1 MKHNAFPIW
10 QDNLFLFVLI
20 VFPWCLVF
28 FFGNTDAERFA
39 GLICIGCVFTMF
51 IVLIRPF
58 AYSFLRIQ
66 ITSEGLRLTAPF
78 FRKEL
83 KWSNFD
89 RIELDY
95 YDAKDITRSYFVV
108 HFIPTGSTF
117 KPLKSVSK
125 LPSIASE
132 YVYLTYTDSVK
143 RDLVQFVP
151 EKLLKKIRN
160 APFKCISFETAQ
172 KIDNMLKK
180 GDPMCELKLSG
191 NRFVMQRAA
200 VFEFI
205 EVCIIITALIVLLA
219 FLKKILVVT
228 AMAAIIALML
238 FLFFKGRGLKTEFGR
253 EEIVVQKVRAK
264 PERYS
269 VQALQFVPRFRDSLT
284 VVKVNEK
291 RTASFSSWMIP
302 LLRLIEFYGE
312 RNNDSQILS
321 PQCPERYR
329 QTH

>member
-20 VFPWCLVF
+20 VFPWSLVF

-180 GDPMCELKLSG
+180 
-191 NRFVMQRAA
+191 
-200 VFEFI
+200 
-205 EVCIIITALIVLLA
+205 
-219 FLKKILVVT
+219 VT
-228 AMAAIIALML
+228 RCA
-238 FLFFKGRGLKTEFGR
+238 
-253 EEIVVQKVRAK
+253 
-264 PERYS
+264 
-269 VQALQFVPRFRDSLT
+269 
-284 VVKVNEK
+284 N
-291 RTASFSSWMIP
+291 
-302 LLRLIEFYGE
+302 
-312 RNNDSQILS
+312 
-321 PQCPERYR
+321 
-329 QTH
+329 

>member
-20 VFPWCLVF
+20 VFPWSLVF

-125 LPSIASE
+125 L
-132 YVYLTYTDSVK
+132 
-143 RDLVQFVP
+143 QFVP

-284 VVKVNEK
+284 VVKVNGK
-291 RTASFSSWMIP
+291 RTASFSSWMKP

-312 RNNDSQILS
+312 RTNDRQIQS
-321 PQCPERYR
+321 PQCTE
-329 QTH
+329 

>member
-1 MKHNAFPIW
+1 MKQEMKYYTFPKMC
-10 QDNLFLFVLI
+10 DNLLLLVLI
-20 VFPWCLVF
+20 VFPWSLVF
-28 FFGNTDAERFA
+28 LFGNTDAERFA

-95 YDAKDITRSYFVV
+95 YDTKDITRSYFVI
-108 HFIPTGSTF
+108 HFIPAGSTF

-143 RDLVQFVP
+143 NDLLQFAP

-160 APFKCISFETAQ
+160 APFKCISFEAAQ
-172 KIDNMLKK
+172 KIENMLKK

-228 AMAAIIALML
+228 AMAAIIAFML
-238 FLFFKGRGLKTEFGR
+238 FRFFKGRSLKIEFGR
-253 EEIVVQKVRAK
+253 EEIVVQKMRAK

-269 VQALQFVPRFRDSLT
+269 VPVLQFAPRFHDLLT
-284 VVKVNEK
+284 VVKINGK

-302 LLRLIEFYGE
+302 LLRLMEFYRE
-312 RNNDSQILS
+312 
-321 PQCPERYR
+321 
-329 QTH
+329 